1 MNFQNLKQ
9 KIVEARE
16 PKGSFDDS
24 ASEVKE
30 SVKNRITNEVFSTGQ
45 LVESI
50 RKHSD
55 KKVTDQ
61 LVERYHEAASSKEF
75 SVDPVLL
82 DLNRKSQFRLDSK
95 YIFVIEDTVVA
106 LSEECVN
113 FIRDNQLDV
122 SSLNDIRTI
131 VTERS
136 YG

>member
-1 MNFQNLKQ
+1 MKFQDLVS
-9 KIVEARE
+9 KIQESRG

-30 SVKNRITNEVFSTGQ
+30 SVLQRITDEVYSTGQ

-50 RKHSD
+50 RKYSD

-82 DLNRKSQFRLDSK
+82 DLNRKSQLRFDDK

-106 LSEECVN
+106 LSEMAIDQLKDAEVSVEN
-113 FIRDNQLDV
+113 FKRILK
-122 SSLNDIRTI
+122 
-131 VTERS
+131 ERQ
-136 YG
+136 

>member
-1 MNFQNLKQ
+1 MKFQDLVS
-9 KIVEARE
+9 KIQESRG

-30 SVKNRITNEVFSTGQ
+30 SVKDRITNEVYSTGQ

-50 RKHSD
+50 RKYSD

-82 DLNRKSQFRLDSK
+82 DLNRKSQFRFDDK

-106 LSEECVN
+106 LSEECIN
-113 FIRDNQLDV
+113 HIKDTQIEIK
-122 SSLNDIRTI
+122 SISDIRTI
-131 VTERS
+131 VKERQ
-136 YG
+136 

>member
-1 MNFQNLKQ
+1 MKFQDLVS
-9 KIVEARE
+9 KIQESRG

-30 SVKNRITNEVFSTGQ
+30 SVLQRITDEVYSTGQ

-50 RKHSD
+50 RKYSD

-82 DLNRKSQFRLDSK
+82 DLNRKSQFRFDDK

-106 LSEECVN
+106 LSEASL
-113 FIRDNQLDV
+113 NQLKDAEV
-122 SSLNDIRTI
+122 SIENFKRILK
-131 VTERS
+131 ERQ
-136 YG
+136 